1 MPSIAVIGAS
11 ANRSKYGNKAV
22 RAYHERGYTVY
33 PIHPAQTEVE
43 GLPVYKSV
51 LDVTEPI
58 DVATFYV
65 APSVGLKV
73 IEEVAR
79 KGIREVLLN
88 PGAESDELL
97 QRARELGIEASVV
110 CSILAVGR
118 YPSEF
123 EAD

>member
-1 MPSIAVIGAS
+1 MPSIAIIGAS

-43 GLPVYKSV
+43 GLPAYKSV
-51 LDVTEPI
+51 LDVPEAI

-65 APSVGLKV
+65 APAIGLKV

-88 PGAESDELL
+88 PGAESEELL
-97 QRARELGIEASVV
+97 QRAKELGIEASVV

-123 EAD
+123 TV

>member
-1 MPSIAVIGAS
+1 MPSIAIIGAS

-43 GLPVYKSV
+43 GLPAYKSV
-51 LDVTEPI
+51 LDVPEAI

-65 APSVGLKV
+65 APAVGLKV

-88 PGAESDELL
+88 PGAESAELL
-97 QRARELGIEASVV
+97 RRAKELGIEATVA

-123 EAD
+123 AA